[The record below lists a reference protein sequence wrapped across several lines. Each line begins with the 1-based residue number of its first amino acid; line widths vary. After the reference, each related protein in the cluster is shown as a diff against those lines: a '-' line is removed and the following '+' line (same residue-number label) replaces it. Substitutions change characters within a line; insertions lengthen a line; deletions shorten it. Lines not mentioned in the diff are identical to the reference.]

1 MLAKDPPIEGKGE
14 TDEAT
19 SAPGAIDAT
28 QKNETQAVGG
38 TTKQQ
43 VNRSRHGQ
51 KEVSGL
57 ERRGADDCVAPH
69 ADDGE
74 TKGQEA
80 RARPRE
86 ASADHRFAAENTPGW
101 LMHVKHW
108 LCEATKSIPAY
119 LERTAM
125 VIILV
130 PLTEHVDRPGELC
143 DFANWR
149 GRGWCRLELAG
160 AVLART
166 NVRLM
171 IVQSERKNPEFLVP
185 IDALHLACGHGTYT
199 CCARNHDFGG
209 GPGSAPCDIL
219 SVAPVMS
226 RMVDAKIEHL
236 WNQARTFEARVY
248 IGLKHWFM
256 RGMPSGT
263 PDTDKTGLALARAMF
278 RWRSELKEAEEK
290 KRCGVGIL
298 FWSAL
303 SNNLDAV
310 REYLSAA
317 GRDEPSKSGRL
328 CSLRHDHSQMFSIFH
343 IRLNALHIGES
354 MFVCL

>member
-28 QKNETQAVGG
+28 QKNETQAVGHNSAASEPV
-38 TTKQQ
+38 QAW
-43 VNRSRHGQ
+43 VE
-51 KEVSGL
+51 EVSGL
-57 ERRGADDCVAPH
+57 ERRGADDGVAPH

-160 AVLART
+160 AVLARSKVHVLLVKGGT
-166 NVRLM
+166 AR
-171 IVQSERKNPEFLVP
+171 PEFMFP
-185 IDALHLACGHGTYT
+185 AD
-199 CCARNHDFGG
+199 
-209 GPGSAPCDIL
+209 SAYVGEREREKTR
-219 SVAPVMS
+219 VAT
-226 RMVDAKIEHL
+226 RC
-236 WNQARTFEARVY
+236 Y
-248 IGLKHWFM
+248 IQTL
-256 RGMPSGT
+256 
-263 PDTDKTGLALARAMF
+263 
-278 RWRSELKEAEEK
+278 
-290 KRCGVGIL
+290 
-298 FWSAL
+298 
-303 SNNLDAV
+303 
-310 REYLSAA
+310 
-317 GRDEPSKSGRL
+317 
-328 CSLRHDHSQMFSIFH
+328 
-343 IRLNALHIGES
+343 GE
-354 MFVCL
+354 